1 MTIYECAERLGVS
14 AKTLEKW
21 IDAGLPYFKIGIGR
35 RRFIWESV
43 IEWLHEQ
50 EKRNRSNI

>member
-21 IDAGLPYFKIGIGR
+21 IDAGLPYFKIGNGT

-43 IEWLHEQ
+43 IEWLHSQ
-50 EKRNRSNI
+50 EKRKRSI